1 MFSPLL
7 SPTYYT
13 KDFSMP
19 LSLHNDHDLKEEI
32 REGARILMISFD
44 DAVELY
50 LASPSNF
57 RRLVAE
63 EERQWRNK

>member
-1 MFSPLL
+1 
-7 SPTYYT
+7 
-13 KDFSMP
+13 MP